1 MQPVK
6 DCIFYIFQGRKK
18 EFYAQFLPHGTRE
31 ALRSTTFWPYPLLEL
46 DGGDGLF
53 TGNYRGE
60 PYAYETVPE
69 EEEEEELPAA

>member
-1 MQPVK
+1 MQTPGYLWS
-6 DCIFYIFQGRKK
+6 F
-18 EFYAQFLPHGTRE
+18 
-31 ALRSTTFWPYPLLEL
+31 EL

-69 EEEEEELPAA
+69 EEEEEELLAA

>member
-1 MQPVK
+1 L
-6 DCIFYIFQGRKK
+6 ILF
-18 EFYAQFLPHGTRE
+18 
-31 ALRSTTFWPYPLLEL
+31 EL